1 MKKTHQPHL
10 AKVVVKHLAPEEGK
24 FRQFFRVNC
33 NRVLVDRDLDG
44 FSQRLVLT
52 LARDLFD
59 YDVNYNPLQV
69 HFLNRKMSLLF
80 SSLRYRS
87 IIYSVIKTIEKFP
100 EY

>member
-1 MKKTHQPHL
+1 MKKTPHQHS
-10 AKVVVKHLAPEEGK
+10 AKVLTKFLAPEEGK
-24 FRQFFRVNC
+24 FKQFFTASY
-33 NRVLVDRDLDG
+33 NRVLVDRDLDD
-44 FSQRLVLT
+44 FSQRLVFT

-80 SSLRYRS
+80 SSLRYRP